1 MQRGVYPEEIHLGV
15 FVSQLLNP
23 PFKKTIVSTLGSLCL
38 ALAIAYPV
46 QAQQPG
52 SGIDRSQFDT
62 SVRAQDDFNQHVSGT
77 WFKNTEIPA
86 DKSSWG
92 GFQALHEMTQPQLRG
107 IVEAA
112 AKNPGKAGSEAQKIG
127 DLYASFMDD
136 KAREAQGA
144 KPLAAEMA
152 KIAALKDKKQIPAL
166 IAHLNHIGVTAP
178 YDLSIHQDA
187 KDATKYIADVVQGGL
202 GLPDRDYYL
211 KDDDA
216 KLKEMRAKYQAHIEA
231 MLAMYGDK
239 DAAQSAKDILALET
253 ALAKVQW
260 SKVENRDPV
269 KTYNRIELNKL
280 DALTPGYGWKS
291 YLADAGVGGKISYLV
306 VSQPSYFSGFNEVLK
321 ATPLATWK
329 TYFTWHTLAAA
340 SPYLSQAWVDQR
352 FAFAGTA
359 LRGVPQ
365 NLPAW
370 QRAMRLENGALGE
383 ALGKLYVEQYFPAES
398 KVRMEKM
405 VANLL
410 LAFKQGID
418 TLDWMSPQTKKEAQ
432 AKLATFTPK
441 IGYPK
446 KWRDYSA
453 LQIRRDDL
461 LGNVF
466 RANRFEHQRNVAKL
480 GKPVD
485 RDEWFMTPQTVNA
498 YYNPELNEIVFPAVI
513 LQPPFF
519 NAKADDAV
527 NYGAIGAVIGHEI
540 SHGFD
545 DQGSQYDG
553 LGNLRDWWTKE
564 DHERFAAKTS
574 VLVKQYDAYSPVPGF
589 NVNGQLTLGENIAD
603 TSGLAVAYKAYL
615 LSLGGKPAPVIDG
628 FSGEQRFYIGFG
640 QVWRSKMR
648 DAQAIVQV
656 KSDPH
661 SPDQFRIR
669 GTLVNQPDFYRVFD
683 VKPGDKMYVAPEQ
696 RVIIW

>member
-1 MQRGVYPEEIHLGV
+1 MN
-15 FVSQLLNP
+15 QLL
-23 PFKKTIVSTLGSLCL
+23 KKSVVTTLSSLCL
-38 ALAIAYPV
+38 ALAAAYPA

-52 SGIDRSQFDT
+52 SGIDRAQFDT

-77 WFKNTEIPA
+77 WLKNTEIPA

-127 DLYASFMDD
+127 DLYASFMDE
-136 KAREAQGA
+136 KKREALGT
-144 KPLAAEMA
+144 KPLAKEMA
-152 KIAALKDKKQIPAL
+152 KIAALRDKKQIASL
-166 IAHLNHIGVTAP
+166 IAHMNHIGVTAP
-178 YDLSIHQDA
+178 YDLQIHQDA

-216 KLKEMRAKYQAHIEA
+216 KLKEVRGKYQAHIEA

-239 DAAQSAKDILALET
+239 NAAQSAKDIVALET

-269 KTYNRIELNKL
+269 KTYNRVALNKL
-280 DALTPGYGWKS
+280 DALTPGYDWKA
-291 YLADAGVGGKISYLV
+291 YLAGAGVGNKIPYLV
-306 VSQPSYFSGFNEVLK
+306 VSQPSYLTGFNDVLN

-329 TYFTWHTLAAA
+329 TYFTWHMLAAA

-370 QRAMRLENGALGE
+370 QRAMRLENAALGE

-405 VANLL
+405 VGNLL

-453 LQIRRDDL
+453 LEIKRDDL
-461 LGNVF
+461 LGNVM
-466 RANRFEHQRNVAKL
+466 RANAFEHKRNVGKL

-485 RDEWFMTPQTVNA
+485 RDEWFMSPQTVNA

-519 NAKADDAV
+519 DPKADDAV

-564 DHERFAAKTS
+564 DHARFEAKTS
-574 VLVKQYDAYSPVPGF
+574 VLVKQYDAYSPVPGY
-589 NVNGQLTLGENIAD
+589 NVNGKLTLGENIAD
-603 TSGLAVAYKAYL
+603 TSGLAVAFKAYQ
-615 LSLGGKPAPVIDG
+615 LSLGGKAAPVLDG
-628 FSGEQRFYIGFG
+628 FTGEQRFYLGFG
-640 QVWRSKMR
+640 QVWREKMR

-661 SPDQFRIR
+661 SPAQFRVL
-669 GTLVNQPDFYRVFD
+669 GTLVNQPEFYRVFD
-683 VKPGDKMYVAPEQ
+683 VKKGDKMYVAPEQ

>member
-1 MQRGVYPEEIHLGV
+1 VKV
-15 FVSQLLNP
+15 
-23 PFKKTIVSTLGSLCL
+23 PFFSTLTSLCI
-38 ALAIAYPV
+38 ALSAIYPA
-46 QAQQPG
+46 QAQQAT
-52 SGIDRSQFDT
+52 SGIDRTQFDA
-62 SVRAQDDFNQHVSGT
+62 SVRAQDDFNQYVNGT
-77 WFKNTEIPA
+77 WMKNTEIPA

-112 AKNPGKAGSEAQKIG
+112 AANPGKHGSEAQKLG

-136 KAREAQGA
+136 KTRETQGV
-144 KPLAAEMA
+144 KPLQKELAR
-152 KIAALKDKKQIPAL
+152 INALNDKKQIPAL
-166 IAHLNHIGVTAP
+166 IAHFNQIGVTAP
-178 YDLSIHQDA
+178 YNVDIHQDA
-187 KDATKYIADVVQGGL
+187 KDATRYIADVAQSGL

-216 KLKEMRAKYQAHIEA
+216 KLKDVRVKYQAHIES
-231 MLAMYGDK
+231 MLASLGDEN
-239 DAAQSAKDILALET
+239 AAQSARDVLALET

-260 SKVENRDPV
+260 TRVENRDPV
-269 KTYNRIELNKL
+269 KTYNRVELNAL
-280 DALTPGYGWKS
+280 DALTPGYDWKS
-291 YLADAGVGGKISYLV
+291 WMAASGVAGKIPYLV
-306 VSQPSYFSGFNEVLK
+306 VSQPSYFSGFNEVVK

-329 TYFTWHTLAAA
+329 TYFKWHLLASSA
-340 SPYLSQAWVDQR
+340 PYLSQAWVDQR
-352 FAFAGTA
+352 FAFSGTT

-383 ALGKLYVEQYFPAES
+383 ALGKLYVQQCFPAES

-418 TLDWMSPQTKKEAQ
+418 TLEWMSPATKKEAQ

-453 LQIRRDDL
+453 LEIRRNDL
-461 LGNVF
+461 LGNVH
-466 RANRFEHQRNVAKL
+466 RANVFDFKRNVAKL

-485 RDEWFMTPQTVNA
+485 RDEWHMSPQTVNA

-519 NAKADDAV
+519 DPKADDAV

-545 DQGSQYDG
+545 DKGSQYDG
-553 LGNLRDWWTKE
+553 LGNLRDWWTAE
-564 DHERFAAKTS
+564 DHKRFEAKTS
-574 VLVKQYDAYSPVPGF
+574 ALVKQYNAYSPVTGF
-589 NVNGQLTLGENIAD
+589 NVNGELTLGENIAD
-603 TSGLAVAYKAYL
+603 TSGLAVAFKAWQ

-628 FSGEQRFYIGFG
+628 FSGEQRFFVGFG

-648 DAQAIVQV
+648 EAQSIVLV

-661 SPDQFRIR
+661 SPDQFRVL
-669 GTLVNQPDFYRVFD
+669 GTLVNQPEFSRAFEL
-683 VKPGDKMYVAPEQ
+683 KPGDKMYVAPEN

>member
-1 MQRGVYPEEIHLGV
+1 MNL
-15 FVSQLLNP
+15 FL
-23 PFKKTIVSTLGSLCL
+23 KKTVCTTFGSLCL
-38 ALAIAYPV
+38 AMAVAAPA

-52 SGIDRSQFDT
+52 SGIDRAQFDT

-77 WFKNTEIPA
+77 WLKNTEIPA

-92 GFQALHEMTQPQLRG
+92 GFQALHEMTQPQLRS

-112 AKNPGKAGSEAQKIG
+112 AKKPGKAGSEAQKIG

-136 KAREAQGA
+136 KTREALGA
-144 KPLAAEMA
+144 KPLAKEMA
-152 KIAALKDKKQIPAL
+152 QIAALKHKKQIPSL

-178 YDLSIHQDA
+178 YDVQIHQDA

-216 KLKEMRAKYQAHIEA
+216 KLKEVRGKYEAHIAA
-231 MLAMYGDK
+231 MLSMYGDK
-239 DAAQSAKDILALET
+239 NAAQSAKDILALET

-269 KTYNRIELNKL
+269 KTYNRVELNKL
-280 DALTPGYGWKS
+280 DSLTPGYDWKS
-291 YLADAGVGGKISYLV
+291 YLADAGVGGKIAYLV
-306 VSQPSYFSGFNEVLK
+306 VSQPSYFTGFNEVLN

-329 TYFTWHTLAAA
+329 TYFTWHMLAAA

-352 FAFAGTA
+352 FAFTGTV

-370 QRAMRLENGALGE
+370 QRAMRLENSALGE

-410 LAFKQGID
+410 LGFRQGID

-441 IGYPK
+441 IAYPK

-453 LQIRRDDL
+453 LVIKRDDL

-466 RANRFEHQRNVAKL
+466 RANSFEHRRNVAKL

-519 NAKADDAV
+519 DAKADDAV

-564 DHERFAAKTS
+564 DHARFEAKTS
-574 VLVKQYDAYSPVPGF
+574 VLVQQYDAYSPVPGYK
-589 NVNGQLTLGENIAD
+589 VNGKLTLGENIAD
-603 TSGLAVAYKAYL
+603 TSGLAVAYKAYV

-628 FSGEQRFYIGFG
+628 YTGAQRFFIGFG
-640 QVWRSKMR
+640 QVWRSKTR
-648 DAQAIVQV
+648 DAQMIVQL

-661 SPDQFRIR
+661 SPDQFRVL

-683 VKPGDKMYVAPEQ
+683 VKPGDKMYVAPDK